1 MRIRR
6 SKGHTLIKPKR
17 EKEITKQDKVK
28 EKKMGNDEQKTES
41 VKEEINQREVLHGK
55 MTQKDLLADKI
66 QLNPQRFR

>member
-1 MRIRR
+1 
-6 SKGHTLIKPKR
+6 
-17 EKEITKQDKVK
+17 
-28 EKKMGNDEQKTES
+28 MGNDEQKTES